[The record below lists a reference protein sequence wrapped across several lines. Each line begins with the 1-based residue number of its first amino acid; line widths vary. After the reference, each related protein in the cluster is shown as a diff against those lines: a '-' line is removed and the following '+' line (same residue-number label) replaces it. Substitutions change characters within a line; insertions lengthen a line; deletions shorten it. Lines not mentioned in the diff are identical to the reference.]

1 MRPSFG
7 GLNVHHHYQQS
18 MSLLFSETSYHRPAY
33 TSMYYNLQQHIR
45 HKFPLDRQW
54 KCLSAIDTK
63 SKYWAIST
71 WSKSISGYRWY
82 KNRRTSGGTCTSNTK
97 WISFYRCIPKHVLGA
112 CRYTKLLEEYWRLCT
127 IACYNPWDFVECTFP
142 LRPIIIQEIMFYF
155 PLCPIIL
162 VIPEVLFYLSIIFCY
177 SPRYFAAFS
186 HCHLSN
192 VSQPQ
197 LCSNFR

>member
-1 MRPSFG
+1 M
-7 GLNVHHHYQQS
+7 LTVHHHYQQS
-18 MSLLFSETSYHRPAY
+18 AAHIYESSFLRNILSSPSIYKY
-33 TSMYYNLQQHIR
+33 VLQQQIL

-82 KNRRTSGGTCTSNTK
+82 KNRRTSVGTCTSNTK
-97 WISFYRCIPKHVLGA
+97 WISFCCCIPGHVLGA

-127 IACYNPWDFVECTFP
+127 IACYNPWDFVEHTFP
-142 LRPIIIQEIMFYF
+142 LRPIIIQVVMFYF

-162 VIPEVLFYLSIIFCY
+162 VIPDVLPIISCY
-177 SPRYFAAFS
+177 SQRYFVAFS
-186 HCHLSN
+186 HCHLSY